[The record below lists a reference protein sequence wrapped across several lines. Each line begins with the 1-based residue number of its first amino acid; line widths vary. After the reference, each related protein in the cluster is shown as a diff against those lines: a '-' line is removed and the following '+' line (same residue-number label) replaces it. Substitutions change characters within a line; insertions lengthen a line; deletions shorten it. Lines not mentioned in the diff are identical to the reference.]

1 MGPVFRRCLI
11 ERSNP
16 ELETLK
22 LKLNDIQYENTR
34 LRNARS
40 EITRQLGPLPISAAI
55 VAGLVSGFTVSGSA
69 HLKHT
74 PAIGALIAFV
84 LMVVVSIAYSTLQ
97 PYRKLREQAEAN
109 PKYPKPSD
117 TSDPIEWHRRMIKIE
132 EAVRGKWV
140 EPSGRLQRLVFRLW
154 PFPLRNQDKTL
165 QTGCNLEWKGLFI
178 TKSLFVLVIAL
189 LIYART

>member
-1 MGPVFRRCLI
+1 MPVFGRRPI
-11 ERSNP
+11 EQSDP
-16 ELETLK
+16 ELETLTLR
-22 LKLNDIQYENTR
+22 LKDIQYENER

-40 EITRQLGPLPISAAI
+40 EITKQLGPLPISAAI

-74 PAIGALIAFV
+74 PAIVALIAFV

-109 PKYPKPSD
+109 PDHPKPSD
-117 TSDPIEWHRRMIKIE
+117 TSDPIEWHKRMIKIE
-132 EAVRGKWV
+132 EVVRGKWV
-140 EPSGRLQRLVFRLW
+140 EPKGRFQRLVFRFW
-154 PFPLRNQDKTL
+154 PFPLRDQDKTL

-178 TKSLFVLVIAL
+178 TKSLFVVVIAL